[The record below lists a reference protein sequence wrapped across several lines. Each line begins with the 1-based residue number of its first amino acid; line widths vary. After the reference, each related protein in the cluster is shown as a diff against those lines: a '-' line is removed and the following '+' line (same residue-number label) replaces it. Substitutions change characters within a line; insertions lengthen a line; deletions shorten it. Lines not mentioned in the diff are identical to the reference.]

1 MGIWEQW
8 EECVWNYREACG
20 KLSDIE
26 RRVVNVDWMFDGGF
40 VYMRDKGGRFV
51 KRNLTMAQ
59 WIDIAMKDDDMR
71 GAVNELFQLQLL
83 SGEWA
88 EYFPPTYTEKT
99 KKRKDKH
106 GAFKDAYDFFN
117 SKSFSGFGFDVNM
130 ERYNL
135 FNSGESLGEIPNFTP
150 YFNGETLMYDA
161 SKSQM
166 NKYIVRGTNAP
177 LIFPQMF
184 GLSVRVFGIFVTEF
198 LVRFVEQRG
207 GRITDIEKYV
217 KNAQNLAQKDEEDY
231 EIEGESEQIFDETGT
246 IYPF

>member
-1 MGIWEQW
+1 M
-8 EECVWNYREACG
+8 WNYREACG
-20 KLSDIE
+20 KLCEVE
-26 RRVVNVDWMFDGGF
+26 RRAVNVDWMFDGGF
-40 VYMRDKGGRFV
+40 VYMRDKSGRFV

-88 EYFPPTYTEKT
+88 EYVPPTYTEKT
-99 KKRKDKH
+99 IKRKTKSQ
-106 GAFKDAYDFFN
+106 AFSEAETFFN
-117 SKSFSGFGFDVNM
+117 SKSFAGFGFKVNT

-135 FNSGESLGEIPNFTP
+135 FNSGKSLGEIPNFTP

-161 SKSQM
+161 SQSRM
-166 NKYIVRGTNAP
+166 DKYIVRGTNAP

-217 KNAQNLAQKDEEDY
+217 KNAQNLAQKDEENY

>member
-20 KLSDIE
+20 KLSEVE
-26 RRVVNVDWMFDGGF
+26 RRAVNVDWMFDGGF
-40 VYMRDKGGRFV
+40 VYMRDKSGRFV

-99 KKRKDKH
+99 RKRKDKH
-106 GAFKDAYDFFN
+106 GAFKDAYGFFN
-117 SKSFSGFGFDVNM
+117 SKSFAGFGFKVNTKQ
-130 ERYNL
+130 YNL
-135 FNSGESLGEIPNFTP
+135 FNSGKSLNEIPNFTP

-161 SKSQM
+161 SQSRM
-166 NKYIVRGTNAP
+166 DGYIVRGSNAP

-231 EIEGESEQIFDETGT
+231 EIEGESEKIFDETGT

>member
-20 KLSDIE
+20 KLSEVE
-26 RRVVNVDWMFDGGF
+26 RRAVNVDWMFDGGF
-40 VYMRDKGGRFV
+40 VYMRDKSGRFV

-88 EYFPPTYTEKT
+88 EYVPPTYTEKT
-99 KKRKDKH
+99 KKRKTKSD
-106 GAFKDAYDFFN
+106 AFKDAYDFFN
-117 SKSFSGFGFDVNM
+117 SKSFAGFGFDVNM

-135 FNSGESLGEIPNFTP
+135 FNSGKSLKQIANFTP

-161 SKSQM
+161 SQSKM
-166 NKYIVRGTNAP
+166 NGYIVRGSNAP

-217 KNAQNLAQKDEEDY
+217 KNAQNLAQKDEENY
-231 EIEGESEQIFDETGT
+231 EIEEGGEKIFDETGT